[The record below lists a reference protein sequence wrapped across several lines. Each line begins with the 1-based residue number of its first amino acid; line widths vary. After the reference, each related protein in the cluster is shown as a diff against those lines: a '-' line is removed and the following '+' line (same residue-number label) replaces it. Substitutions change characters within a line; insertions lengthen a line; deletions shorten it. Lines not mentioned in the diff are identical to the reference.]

1 MKLIKLEV
9 YVLDFDGYGIGDAQI
24 AIEQDCD
31 MHARVVDSAE
41 VDIGEWDDSHPLNKT
56 SATADQFRAYF
67 QESKMVSRPS
77 I

>member
-9 YVLDFDGYGIGDAQI
+9 YVLDFEGYGVDGAQL

-41 VDIGEWDDSHPLNKT
+41 VDIGEWSDDHPLNMRA
-56 SATADQFRAYF
+56 ATADDFRAHF
-67 QESKMVSRPS
+67 KQ
-77 I
+77 